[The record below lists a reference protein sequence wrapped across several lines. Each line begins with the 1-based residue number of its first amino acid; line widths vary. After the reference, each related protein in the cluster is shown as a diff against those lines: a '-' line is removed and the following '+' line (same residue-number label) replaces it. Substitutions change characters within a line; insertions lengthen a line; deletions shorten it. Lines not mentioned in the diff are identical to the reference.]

1 MVTEQNVQSTNAA
14 NREEMA
20 RRALALIASDLSA
33 VEDGTVDE
41 MTPVSIESKPLNE
54 RLKLMEK
61 LEEKDRQTVINV
73 IDAMLTK
80 KKMRDLLLKQEE
92 EVCIL

>member
-1 MVTEQNVQSTNAA
+1 
-14 NREEMA
+14 
-20 RRALALIASDLSA
+20 
-33 VEDGTVDE
+33 
-41 MTPVSIESKPLNE
+41 MTPVSVESKPLNE
-54 RLKLMEK
+54 RLELMEK

-92 EVCIL
+92 EVCIR